1 MGWMMWII
9 VGLVTVSFLFFG
21 IYPSSQSGNTVARV
35 GDTVITSD
43 ELNRAYRNLYEN
55 YRELLKGNID
65 ESFAKGLRGQALQEL
80 IVNRLLIDE
89 AEHVGLRVGD
99 EELRMHIMKMPA
111 FSQDGRFDKQAY
123 ESILD
128 RINMTPAKFENSQ
141 REYLLRMKLENLI
154 KDSISV
160 TDSELE
166 AEYLRRNPKAR
177 SGEFEKNK
185 EGFRQSYLAEKQRDA
200 LTAYVRNIQN
210 RVPVIIEDKAL
221 TS

>member
-1 MGWMMWII
+1 
-9 VGLVTVSFLFFG
+9 
-21 IYPSSQSGNTVARV
+21 
-35 GDTVITSD
+35 
-43 ELNRAYRNLYEN
+43 
-55 YRELLKGNID
+55 
-65 ESFAKGLRGQALQEL
+65 
-80 IVNRLLIDE
+80 
-89 AEHVGLRVGD
+89 
-99 EELRMHIMKMPA
+99 
-111 FSQDGRFDKQAY
+111 
-123 ESILD
+123 
-128 RINMTPAKFENSQ
+128 
-141 REYLLRMKLENLI
+141 MKLENLI